1 LQAVTAADIQR
12 VAQKYLT
19 DNNRY
24 VIYYL
29 PESERPK
36 TSGNN
41 PSTDTAKGGASR

>member
-1 LQAVTAADIQR
+1 MTAADIQR

-36 TSGNN
+36 TSANN
-41 PSTDTAKGGASR
+41 PSMNSAKGGESS